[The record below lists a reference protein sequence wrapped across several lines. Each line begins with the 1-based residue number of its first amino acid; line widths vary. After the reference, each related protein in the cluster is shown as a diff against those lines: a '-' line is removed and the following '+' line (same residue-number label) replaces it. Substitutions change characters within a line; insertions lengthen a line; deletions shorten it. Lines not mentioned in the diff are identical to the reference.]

1 MNIAIFFPGQGAQSA
16 GMGKDFYENNEI
28 FKATF
33 DECEK
38 ACDMDLKDACFN
50 GFGLEKTSV
59 TQPALYAVNIATYK
73 MLESMGI
80 EGNVFAG
87 LSLGEYSALSAAG
100 VLGIAS
106 TTKLV
111 AVRGTLMESAVPEGV
126 ASMTAVIGLSASE
139 IENVISSID
148 NVWIANKNS
157 NAQTVIG
164 GTLEALDIADVKI
177 KQAGAKIVKR
187 LNVAGPFHTPLL
199 KQAGDKLCDE
209 LEGYELS
216 DTDKIVYANVSG
228 STYKKDSDIRGML
241 ARQVSS
247 TVNWVNIMDKVL
259 ESDDID
265 GDLDVIVE
273 CGPGN
278 VLSKLTKKHAKL
290 IGIDSVKV
298 FSANS
303 MKAIETIA
311 MHVCG

>member
-16 GMGKDFYENNEI
+16 GMGRDLYENNEI

-50 GFGLEKTSV
+50 GVGLEKTSV

-111 AVRGTLMESAVPEGV
+111 AVRGTLMESAVPAGI
-126 ASMTAVIGLSASE
+126 ASMTAVIGLSAPE

-157 NAQTVIG
+157 NVQTVIG

-199 KQAGDKLCDE
+199 KQAGDKLKDE

-228 STYKKDSDIRGML
+228 STYKKDSDIRNML

-311 MHVCG
+311 MHVRG